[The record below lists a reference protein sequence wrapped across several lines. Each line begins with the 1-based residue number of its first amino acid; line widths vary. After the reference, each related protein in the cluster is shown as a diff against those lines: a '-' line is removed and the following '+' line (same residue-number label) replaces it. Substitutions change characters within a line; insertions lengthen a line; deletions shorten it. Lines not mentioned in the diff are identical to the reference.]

1 MMDDQ
6 SSDSSGKC
14 SPDVNNEKLIV
25 NGLFGIADDE
35 NKVENTTASPK
46 INDDINM
53 ETEEVVETIIDK
65 VCSENDLYV
74 IKTTN
79 EKNRDDNNDDC
90 VQKSESNCFGSHMLC
105 PESTVLD
112 HTEQPSSFATISKT
126 YEKSKEFD
134 ASKDLVTT
142 QENLKIYN
150 ELHESDSKAA
160 VVLSKGNLPSTLS
173 LISTNYQDSSSDDS
187 DTSDDD
193 NFNNDD
199 QLIDSDN
206 ENSIISVSSNTF
218 SKDYVKTKG
227 ELDISDL
234 PPIEDLKIS
243 VDEAKCQPVG
253 CIKNVVD
260 TLVIV
265 EAFLNQPALDIDSV
279 LFVDRGKRALGR
291 IFDVFGPVTKPFYA
305 VRFNDSNHI
314 KTFDVQIKE
323 PVYCAPQTEYASYVM
338 VSQLMKIKGSDA
350 SWRDNNEPPCE
361 FLDYSDDEAEKLAKK
376 SRRQKKCTQPSGEG
390 DDKVN
395 KEKSPDP
402 PSQSVVRNNP
412 TPRSMTPRS
421 SFQNS
426 NNRTQQT
433 YSPRPPNYGYGPRQF
448 PTYAQHLSSMEYSQA
463 YRQPYNPW
471 YYDPMYAP
479 RHSYPPPPPPH
490 FMPPVYDYQSQPPM
504 DPNNPNNR
512 FHYPDRFN

>member
-6 SSDSSGKC
+6 ISDSSDEY
-14 SPDVNNEKLIV
+14 SPNDNKETLIV
-25 NGLFGIADDE
+25 NGLFGIADEE
-35 NKVENTTASPK
+35 NNVENTTASPEFS
-46 INDDINM
+46 NDINM
-53 ETEEVVETIIDK
+53 EAEVVDTIMDK
-65 VCSENDLYV
+65 LCNENDLHI
-74 IKTTN
+74 IKTTDK
-79 EKNRDDNNDDC
+79 KNCDDTNGDS
-90 VQKSESNCFGSHMLC
+90 VQKAESNCFGSHMLC
-105 PESTVLD
+105 SKSTDLD
-112 HTEQPSSFATISKT
+112 HTELSPSFATISKN
-126 YEKSKEFD
+126 YEKSKECD
-134 ASKDLVTT
+134 ASKNSVTT
-142 QENLKIYN
+142 QENSKKCDILP
-150 ELHESDSKAA
+150 ESDSKAV
-160 VVLSKGNLPSTLS
+160 VVLSKDNLPSTLS

-193 NFNNDD
+193 NSNDND

-218 SKDYVKTKG
+218 LKDNYVKTKG

-253 CIKNVVD
+253 CIKSVVD

-291 IFDVFGPVTKPFYA
+291 IFDVFGSVTKPFYA

-314 KTFDVQIKE
+314 KTFDIQIKE

-338 VSQLMKIKGSDA
+338 VSQLMQMKGSDA

-376 SRRQKKCTQPSGEG
+376 NRRQKKCTQPSGE
-390 DDKVN
+390 DN
-395 KEKSPDP
+395 KDKSPDP
-402 PSQSVVRNNP
+402 PSRKVLRNNP
-412 TPRSMTPRS
+412 TPRSITPRP

-433 YSPRPPNYGYGPRQF
+433 YNPCPPNYSYGPRQF
-448 PTYAQHLSSMEYSQA
+448 PTYAQQLSSMEFSQA

-471 YYDPMYAP
+471 YYDPTYAP
-479 RHSYPPPPPPH
+479 RHDYPHRPPY
-490 FMPPVYDYQSQPPM
+490 MPPVYDYRSQPPM

-512 FHYPDRFN
+512 FYYPDRYN